1 MGLAIIYDA
10 VLQDLFIYS
19 FPILLAFLMIAFIS
33 IKETCQKCHKMYKK
47 DLAIRKKKTFA
58 TEILP
63 RP

>member
-1 MGLAIIYDA
+1 MGVAMINDA
-10 VLQDLFIYS
+10 VLQNLFIH
-19 FPILLAFLMIAFIS
+19 FPILLAFLMIAFIT

-47 DLAIRKKKTFA
+47 ALAIRKKKTFA